1 MDPITDAALARRLV
15 ENALGG
21 TPALTEAQF
30 DDLLALA
37 LTLADDGVTVTYPV
51 PGLQRA
57 ASLGCQWKASLTADK
72 YDLGG
77 GSGKTLDES
86 QWFDHWM
93 RLSGAYATGAM
104 HVTGATSA
112 RGGIGSIRTITG
124 AKGVPA

>member
-1 MDPITDAALARRLV
+1 MSPITDAALARRLV

-21 TPALTEAQF
+21 TPALTEAQI
-30 DDLLALA
+30 DDLMALA
-37 LTLADDGVTVTYPV
+37 LEDDGVTVTYPV

-77 GSGKTLDES
+77 GQGKTLDES

-104 HVTGATSA
+104 HVTGATSG
-112 RGGIGSIRTITG
+112 RGGIGSIRMTTG
-124 AKGVPA
+124 AAGVPE